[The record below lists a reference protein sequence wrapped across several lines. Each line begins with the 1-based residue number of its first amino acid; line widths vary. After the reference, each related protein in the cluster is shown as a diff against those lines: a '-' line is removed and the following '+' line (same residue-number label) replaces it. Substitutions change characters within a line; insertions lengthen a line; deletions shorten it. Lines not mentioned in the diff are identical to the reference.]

1 MPFKT
6 IVIMKLLEVSV
17 NENGQIGIESM
28 NEDYLEKILSKATK
42 EKKEELFRSL
52 LVEMTD
58 KIWKDRKTGISRV
71 IRLLSMAEMCT
82 CAQPYSQAE
91 EFWSTMMFSFIP
103 HYEKFSSS
111 LKQKYG
117 FKPGDVVRPFTVG
130 DTSVF
135 QLNRGAK
142 KNGKWRS

>member
-1 MPFKT
+1 
-6 IVIMKLLEVSV
+6 MKLLEVSID
-17 NENGQIGIESM
+17 ENGQIGIDSM
-28 NEDYLEKILSKATK
+28 NDEFLEKFLSEAKP

-58 KIWKDRKTGISRV
+58 KMWKDRKTGVSRV
-71 IRLLSMAEMCT
+71 IRLLSMAEICT

-103 HYEKFSSS
+103 HYEIFSSS

-117 FKPGDVVRPFTVG
+117 FKPGDVVRPYTFG
-130 DTSVF
+130 DTSIF
-135 QLNRGAK
+135 NLRKAAK
-142 KNGKWRS
+142 KSGRCHS